1 LWTMWESNPR
11 TFLCKRKLHPSQH
24 AHIKATYLFPISDLS
39 MLYVQVALKTKTLIL
54 RDQGWISK
62 L

>member
-54 RDQGWISK
+54 RDQG
-62 L
+62 